1 MNIHFYKFHGNGNDF
16 IIIDNRTNTITLN
29 TLQIKTLCKRRF
41 GLGADGLMIL
51 ANSEKYDFEMRYY
64 NSDGNLGSMCGN
76 GGRCIAAFANMIGL
90 VGNNMKFTAFDG
102 VHEAVIKAV
111 NIPFVEW
118 DVKLQLANV
127 SDVNRNK
134 NSFFLDTGS
143 PHYVEFVDNVSDI
156 NVNVDG
162 KKIRNSNQFKPNGTN
177 VNFVELSNDKIF
189 VRTFERGVE
198 QETFSCGTGVT
209 ASAIAT
215 YLHYDKKPTKIH
227 TKGGDFKISF
237 NHENNEFTNV
247 WIQGAARFVFEGEAF
262 VKNVVKF

>member
-16 IIIDNRTNTITLN
+16 IIIDNRANTITLS
-29 TLQIKTLCKRRF
+29 THQIKTLCTRRF
-41 GLGADGLMIL
+41 GLGADGLMMLID
-51 ANSEKYDFEMRYY
+51 SEKYNFEMIYY

-90 VGNNMKFTAFDG
+90 VGNKMEFMAFDG
-102 VHEAVIKAV
+102 AHQAIIKAV
-111 NIPFVEW
+111 NIPFTEW

-127 SDVNRNK
+127 VSVNRNE

-143 PHYVEFVDNVSDI
+143 PHYVKFVDNVNDI

-162 KKIRNSNQFKPNGTN
+162 KKIRNSDQFKPNGTN
-177 VNFVELSNDKIF
+177 VNFAELRNDSIF

-198 QETFSCGTGVT
+198 QETLSCGTGVT

-215 YLHYDKKPTKIH
+215 YLYYGKKPTKIH

-247 WIQGAARFVFEGEAF
+247 WIQGAARFVFEGNF
-262 VKNVVKF
+262 KF